1 MKKDDLL
8 KFAED
13 DQYISGIYNYCD
25 RWCERCP
32 FTARCMSFS
41 ISEEEFPDEDDLDV
55 QNEAFWQ
62 RLSDSFQTTLALVKE
77 MAEREGIDLD
87 TVDVEEE
94 RQQRRLDDEV
104 TRSHKCCRMAE
115 AYGHMV
121 DEWFDAAREI
131 VGQEEDA
138 TDDKM
143 FAEIQPSDPLGTAAV
158 CEDAMEVVRWYQHQI
173 YVKVMRAVKGSLSEQ
188 REPLDDFAKDSDG
201 SAKVALIGMDRSIGA
216 WGELRM
222 CFSQLENEVL
232 AILMHLESLR
242 RSVEQAFPAAREFIR
257 PGFDKVPL
265 NS

>member
-1 MKKDDLL
+1 MKKEDLF

-13 DQYISGIYNYCD
+13 DKYISGIYNYCD

-32 FTARCMSFS
+32 FTAQCMSFA
-41 ISEEEFPDEDDLDV
+41 ISEEESPDEDELDV

-62 RLSDSFQTTLALVKE
+62 RLSDSFQTTLALVIE

-87 TVDVEEE
+87 AVDVEEE
-94 RQQRRLDDEV
+94 QKQRRLDDEV

-115 AYGHMV
+115 AYADMV
-121 DEWFDAAREI
+121 DEWFDAAGEI
-131 VGQEEDA
+131 AGQEADA
-138 TDDKM
+138 MDDEVY
-143 FAEIQPSDPLGTAAV
+143 AEIQASDALGEAAI
-158 CEDAMEVVRWYQHQI
+158 CKDAMEVVRWYQHQI
-173 YVKVMRAVKGSLSEQ
+173 NIKLLRAVKGSLREQ

-216 WGELRM
+216 WGELRT

-242 RSVEQAFPAAREFIR
+242 RCVEHAFPAAREFIR
-257 PGFDKVPL
+257 PGFDKVSL

>member
-1 MKKDDLL
+1 MKKEDLL

-13 DQYISGIYNYCD
+13 DKYISGIYNYCD

-32 FTARCMSFS
+32 FTTQCMSFA
-41 ISEEEFPDEDDLDV
+41 ISDEQFPDEEELDV
-55 QNEAFWQ
+55 QKEAFWQ
-62 RLSDSFQTTLALVKE
+62 RLSDSFQTTLAFVIE

-87 TVDVEEE
+87 VVDVEEE
-94 RQQRRLDDEV
+94 QKQRRLDDEV

-115 AYGHMV
+115 AYSDMV
-121 DEWFDAAREI
+121 DQWFEAAREI
-131 VGQEEDA
+131 VGQEADVA
-138 TDDKM
+138 DDEM
-143 FAEIQPSDPLGTAAV
+143 YEEIQASDPLGSAAI

-173 YVKVMRAVKGSLSEQ
+173 YIKLMRAVKGSLSEQ

-216 WGELRM
+216 WGELRT
-222 CFSQLENEVL
+222 CFSQLEDQVL
-232 AILMHLESLR
+232 AILMHLEGLR